1 MVMKNKLQ
9 LSKILVIV
17 VFFIFTISLL
27 LPYQTDYD
35 YDMNPILPN
44 KSGLED
50 SFYMLYIFF
59 APLLVLFL
67 LKHFQI
73 LRILCLLGAILLF
86 CLVIFIYNINFN
98 DYYKANLG
106 YYLMMLASF
115 IFVIAGTIKVTV
127 PVQRKRITT
136 DILDQF

>member
-1 MVMKNKLQ
+1 MKNKLQ

-17 VFFIFTISLL
+17 AFFIFTISLL

>member
-1 MVMKNKLQ
+1 MKNKLQ

-17 VFFIFTISLL
+17 AFFIFTISLL

-106 YYLMMLASF
+106 YYLMILASF